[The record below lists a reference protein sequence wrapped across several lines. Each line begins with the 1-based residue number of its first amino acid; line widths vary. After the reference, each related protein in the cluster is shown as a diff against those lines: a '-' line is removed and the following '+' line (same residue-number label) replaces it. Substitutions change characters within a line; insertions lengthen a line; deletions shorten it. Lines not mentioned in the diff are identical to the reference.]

1 MSRKAIADPLVE
13 EAIQWMVRLQ
23 SGEISQEERQ
33 ALEHW
38 RSASSQHEAVFL
50 KLSQGLSPLR
60 DSPWRSQSGD
70 QLLRAIQAPSGRR
83 QFLRVS
89 LALGGLALAAGTLL
103 RLEQAGLALPGDLY
117 TGTAERRFWILE
129 DGSRLDLN
137 ARSVVATGFDTHRRG
152 LRMRQGELL
161 LQIAADRRGPFLL
174 ETDAGQVSA
183 SQGRLLLREETQGMR
198 LVTLDTPAQLTLPNA
213 RTHALDVRRSVL
225 FNEHGLLAD
234 EAMQP
239 SESAWVDGW
248 LAAHDRSLAWVIEAI
263 RPYRRGI
270 LRLDAAISG
279 LRVSGLY
286 PLDNSDLTLEML
298 ERSLPIRVVRRSDY
312 WVSVEAQ
319 G

>member
-13 EAIQWMVRLQ
+13 EGIQWMVRLQ
-23 SGEISQEERQ
+23 SGEISHEELQ

-38 RSASSQHEAVFL
+38 RGASPQHEAVFL
-50 KLSQGLSPLR
+50 KLSQRLSPLR
-60 DSPWRSQSGD
+60 DSPWRSHSGD
-70 QLLRAIQAPSGRR
+70 QLLRAMQAPSGRR

-89 LALGGLALAAGTLL
+89 LALGGLALVAGTFL
-103 RLEQAGLALPGDLY
+103 RLERAGLALPGDLY

-137 ARSVVATGFDTHRRG
+137 ARSVVATRFDAQQRA

-161 LQIAADRRGPFLL
+161 LRIEADRRGPFEL
-174 ETDAGQVSA
+174 ETDIGQVRA
-183 SQGRLLLREETQGMR
+183 RQGRLLLREEAQGMR
-198 LVTLDTPAQLTLPNA
+198 VVTLDTPAQLTLRSA
-213 RTHALDVRRSVL
+213 GTHEIDVRRSVL
-225 FNEHGLLAD
+225 FDEHGLLAN

-248 LAAHDRSLAWVIEAI
+248 LAAHDRSLAWVVEAI
-263 RPYRRGI
+263 RPYRRGV
-270 LRLDAAISG
+270 LRLDTAVSG